1 MRENLFGSDD
11 RRDCRAFAR
20 FFAFFCERGFT
31 ASERLRIVRA
41 IDNVHV
47 EDAAQVVKL
56 VDTPASGAGDRKVV
70 EVRVFSWAPI
80 QDFRKSEVLQKPA
93 KAGFCVSGLPKNT
106 LPSSSSPRL
115 ERIENTPATL
125 AANFDLL
132 KAKQGF
138 TDQNSPR
145 IVRHI
150 NSGNAE
156 DIAQMVKLVDTPA
169 SGAGGRK
176 AVEVR
181 VFFWAPYSRL
191 QNF

>member
-31 ASERLRIVRA
+31 ASELLRIVRA

-132 KAKQGF
+132 KANRG
-138 TDQNSPR
+138 
-145 IVRHI
+145 
-150 NSGNAE
+150 
-156 DIAQMVKLVDTPA
+156 
-169 SGAGGRK
+169 
-176 AVEVR
+176 
-181 VFFWAPYSRL
+181 L
-191 QNF
+191 QIKTVPV